1 MEDPRV
7 AGSPRRLIVV
17 AWAWPGPPGRLD
29 TETQV
34 PARQDGSEGGRRGT
48 GTRQKRMVVEVVR
61 WSASPLSPL
70 AHRRRPWRLGIPE
83 TARYQFADGC
93 GELSRMPLR
102 TIALATSARTV
113 SEVSS
118 P

>member
-48 GTRQKRMVVEVVR
+48 GTRQKRMGGVCY
-61 WSASPLSPL
+61 WTP
-70 AHRRRPWRLGIPE
+70 
-83 TARYQFADGC
+83 TAGK
-93 GELSRMPLR
+93 
-102 TIALATSARTV
+102 
-113 SEVSS
+113 SS
-118 P
+118 YPVGSFRA